1 MVKYNHVRFR
11 WWNPVNLDK
20 AKDELKDFKASVKHL
35 PAGQGIDLYKDDKRE
50 LTATADTLMAH
61 LSGFRAVLT
70 QREEKPFTKRDAELR
85 EKVRGLYPQ
94 DRPTPFP
101 WEWSPE
107 PRFTVEE

>member
-1 MVKYNHVRFR
+1 MEKYQHVRFR
-11 WWNPVNLDK
+11 WWNPMNLDK
-20 AKDELKDFKASVKHL
+20 AKEELKGFKANVKQL
-35 PAGQGIDLYKDDKRE
+35 PTGGFDLYKDDKLE
-50 LTATADTLMAH
+50 LSATSDTLVAH

-70 QREEKPFTKRDAELR
+70 QREAKPFTKRDAELR

>member
-11 WWNPVNLDK
+11 WWNPVNLDR
-20 AKDELKDFKASVKHL
+20 AKEELKDFKASVKQL
-35 PAGQGIDLYKDDKRE
+35 PTGQGIDLYKDDKRE

-61 LSGFRAVLT
+61 LGGFRAVLS

-85 EKVRGLYPQ
+85 EKVRELYPQ

>member
-1 MVKYNHVRFR
+1 MEKYNHVRFR
-11 WWNPVNLDK
+11 WWNPVDLDK
-20 AKDELKDFKASVKHL
+20 AKDELKGFKASIKQL
-35 PAGQGIDLYKDDKRE
+35 PTGGFDLYKDDKRE
-50 LTATADTLMAH
+50 LTAAADTLTAH
-61 LSGFRAVLT
+61 LSGFRAVLN
-70 QREEKPFTKRDAELR
+70 QKEAKPFTKRDAELR

>member
-1 MVKYNHVRFR
+1 MEKYQHVRFR
-11 WWNPVNLDK
+11 WWNPMNLDK
-20 AKDELKDFKASVKHL
+20 AKEELKGFKANVKQL
-35 PAGQGIDLYKDDKRE
+35 PTGGFDLYKDDKLE
-50 LTATADTLMAH
+50 LSATSDTLVAY

-70 QREEKPFTKRDAELR
+70 QREAKPFTKRDAELR

>member
-1 MVKYNHVRFR
+1 MEKYQHVRFR

-20 AKDELKDFKASVKHL
+20 AKEELKGFKANVKQL
-35 PAGQGIDLYKDDKRE
+35 PTGGFDLYKDDKLE
-50 LTATADTLMAH
+50 LSAASDTLVAH

-70 QREEKPFTKRDAELR
+70 QREAKPFTKRDAELR

>member
-1 MVKYNHVRFR
+1 MEKYQHVRFR
-11 WWNPVNLDK
+11 WWNPADLDR
-20 AKDELKDFKASVKHL
+20 AKEELGDYKPRLKQL
-35 PAGQGIDLYKDDKRE
+35 PTGGFDLYKDDKME
-50 LTATADTLMAH
+50 LTAYSDTLTAH

-70 QREEKPFTKRDAELR
+70 QKEAKPFTRRDAELR
-85 EKVRGLYPQ
+85 ERVRNLYPQ

>member
-11 WWNPVNLDK
+11 WWNPVDLDK
-20 AKDELKDFKASVKHL
+20 AKEELKDFKASVKQL
-35 PAGQGIDLYKDDKRE
+35 PTGQGIDLYKDDKRE

-61 LSGFRAVLT
+61 LGGFRAVLS

-85 EKVRGLYPQ
+85 EKVRELYPQ

>member
-1 MVKYNHVRFR
+1 MEKYQHVRFR

-20 AKDELKDFKASVKHL
+20 AKDELGDFKPSIKQL
-35 PAGQGIDLYKDDKRE
+35 PTGGLDLYKDDKRE
-50 LTATADTLMAH
+50 LSAAADTLMAS

-70 QREEKPFTKRDAELR
+70 QKEAKPFTRRDAELR
-85 EKVRGLYPQ
+85 EKIRQLYPQ

-107 PRFTVEE
+107 PRFTVKE

>member
-1 MVKYNHVRFR
+1 MEKYQHVRFR

-20 AKDELKDFKASVKHL
+20 AKEELKGFKANVKQL
-35 PAGQGIDLYKDDKRE
+35 PTGGFDLYKDDKLE
-50 LTATADTLMAH
+50 LSAASDTLVAH

-70 QREEKPFTKRDAELR
+70 QREAKPFTKRDVELR
-85 EKVRGLYPQ
+85 EKVRGMYPQ

>member
-1 MVKYNHVRFR
+1 MEKYNHVRFR
-11 WWNPVNLDK
+11 WWNPVDLDK
-20 AKDELKDFKASVKHL
+20 AKDELKGFKASIKQL
-35 PAGQGIDLYKDDKRE
+35 PTGGFDLYKDNKRE
-50 LTATADTLMAH
+50 LTAAADTLTAH
-61 LSGFRAVLT
+61 LSGFRAVLN
-70 QREEKPFTKRDAELR
+70 QKEAKSFTKRDAELR

>member
-1 MVKYNHVRFR
+1 MEKYKHVRFR
-11 WWNPVNLDK
+11 WWNPVDLDK
-20 AKDELKDFKASVKHL
+20 AKDELKDFKASIKQF
-35 PAGQGIDLYKDDKRE
+35 PIGGFDLYKDDKRE
-50 LTATADTLMAH
+50 LSAAADTLTVH
-61 LSGFRAVLT
+61 LSGFRAVFT
-70 QREEKPFTKRDAELR
+70 QREAKPFTKRDAELR